1 MCQVFALILILD
13 QTIPRPRRLSP
24 GKYILHLRHLAGI
37 GQIKGKWSG
46 MAIDPP
52 AGGTNLSLK
61 IVPSLDPILGTF
73 ILTTRVCSKYMKASQ
88 VRQTYRNT
96 CTVLPTPLT
105 AEDKKPL
112 FDVPTVREYFM
123 DLDYILGVISDG
135 PAKSFA
141 SRRLKYL
148 SSQFTIHSLLEEH
161 EELAD
166 MKASLVSRVV

>member
-46 MAIDPP
+46 VAIDPP
-52 AGGTNLSLK
+52 AGGTNLFLK
-61 IVPSLDPILGTF
+61 IAPSLDPILGTL

-96 CTVLPTPLT
+96 CSIFPITLN
-105 AEDKKPL
+105 
-112 FDVPTVREYFM
+112 
-123 DLDYILGVISDG
+123 
-135 PAKSFA
+135 
-141 SRRLKYL
+141 SRRQKAALRCANRKGVFRRPRLCFRGYFRR
-148 SSQFTIHSLLEEH
+148 SSQKFCFPT
-161 EELAD
+161 AQV
-166 MKASLVSRVV
+166 LVKQIYHVQPVKGI